1 MKKLCYVTAGV
12 ASRDDVG
19 ALGLRGRCHEDGV
32 GFRASGSCLRHL
44 RLGETAVEPVEDRA
58 VRRHSFLHGVLPNC
72 QSGGHGAGRPP
83 VQVRRPTTG
92 RLRLRHV
99 GGGLPEPELRE
110 GGDDRLLRPG
120 QGDRAEKHLQE
131 VRPVRIRLVHRPYV
145 RLKPAGQSTDLSP
158 LPPCA

>member
-1 MKKLCYVTAGV
+1 MRKKIRLGV

-19 ALGLRGRCHEDGV
+19 ALGLRGRRHEDGV
-32 GFRASGSCLRHL
+32 GFRAGGSCLRHL
-44 RLGETAVEPVEDRA
+44 RLGKTAVEPVEDRA
-58 VRRHSFLHGVLPNC
+58 IRRHSVHGVLPNC
-72 QSGGHGAGRPP
+72 QSGGHGAGRPV
-83 VQVRRPTTG
+83 VQVHRPATG

-120 QGDRAEKHLQE
+120 QGDRVEEHLQE

-145 RLKPAGQSTDLSP
+145 RLQPAGQSTDLSP
-158 LPPCA
+158 LPSCA